1 MSKENTTEATIMS
14 APAVTKK
21 EKVSV
26 PFDYN
31 KYLRPNKLPHIW
43 CPGCGHG
50 IVLKAML
57 RAIHNSGLSKD
68 EVCVI
73 SGIGC
78 SSRTP
83 GYVDFNTMHTLH
95 GRALAFAT
103 GVKLANPKLKVIV
116 TTGDG
121 DALAIGG
128 NHFIHTCRRNIDLT
142 VLVFTNAIYGMTG
155 GQYSPTTPLGSQATT
170 SRYGNIEK
178 PFDTCEMAKAAGAS
192 FVARGT
198 AYHTLELEKTILE
211 GIQHKGTS
219 VVDIIDACPTYFG
232 RMNKYKS
239 ATHMMEEMEKDGTV
253 SVKQV
258 DKLPPEKVR
267 GKLLRGVLH
276 KVERPEYCDLYEQEI
291 INKATAKK

>member
-1 MSKENTTEATIMS
+1 MSGT
-14 APAVTKK
+14 AVVEKK

-57 RAIHNSGLSKD
+57 RAIDKTGLSKD
-68 EVCVI
+68 DICMV

-95 GRALAFAT
+95 GRALSFAT
-103 GVKLANPKLKVIV
+103 GVKFANPRLKVIV
-116 TTGDG
+116 VTGDG

-128 NHFIHTCRRNIDLT
+128 NHFIHTCRRNIDMT
-142 VLVFTNAIYGMTG
+142 IVVMTNATYGMTG
-155 GQYSPTTPLGSQATT
+155 GQYSPTSPLETVATT
-170 SRYGNIEK
+170 SRYGNIEP
-178 PFDTCEMAKAAGAS
+178 PFDACEMAKASGAS

-198 AYHTLELEKTILE
+198 AYHTLELEKTLYDAIM
-211 GIQHKGTS
+211 HKGTS
-219 VVDIIDACPTYFG
+219 VVDVIDACPTYFG
-232 RMNKYKS
+232 RANKFKS
-239 ATHMMEEMEKDGTV
+239 TTHLMEVVEKDGTV
-253 SVKQV
+253 NVRQA
-258 DKLPPEKVR
+258 DKLPPEKLQ
-267 GKLLRGVLH
+267 GKFLRGILH
-276 KVERPEYCDLYEQEI
+276 KVDRPEYCEQYENLVME
-291 INKATAKK
+291 KAKAK

>member
-1 MSKENTTEATIMS
+1 MS
-14 APAVTKK
+14 APAAEKK
-21 EKVSV
+21 QKLSV
-26 PFDYN
+26 PFDYD

-57 RAIHNSGLSKD
+57 RAIHNAGLQK
-68 EVCVI
+68 ENIAVV

-83 GYVDFNTMHTLH
+83 GYVDFNTLHTLH

-103 GVKLANPKLKVIV
+103 GIKFMKPEMNVIV

-128 NHFIHTCRRNIDLT
+128 NHFIHACRRNIDMT
-142 VLVFTNAIYGMTG
+142 VLVFTNATYGMTG
-155 GQYSPTTPLGSQATT
+155 GQYSPTTPLGSIATT
-170 SRYGNIEK
+170 SRYGSIEP
-178 PFDTCEMAKAAGAS
+178 PFDTCEMAKASGAT

-198 AYHTLELEKTILE
+198 AYHTLELEKIIHE
-211 GIQHKGTS
+211 AIEHKGMS

-232 RMNKYKS
+232 RANKFKS
-239 ATHMMEEMEKDGTV
+239 ATQMMEELEKDGTV
-253 SVKQV
+253 NIKQV
-258 DKLPPEKVR
+258 DKLPPEKVQ
-267 GKLLRGVLH
+267 GKILRGVLH
-276 KVERPEYCDLYEQEI
+276 KVERPEYCEQYQNLVI
-291 INKATAKK
+291 GKATAK